1 MKFSVNWLREF
12 VDLPKNPEEI
22 AELLTRAG
30 IEIKKIE
37 TRGANV
43 DNVIVSQITASS
55 RHPNADRL
63 SVCEVDDGSDTKRQI
78 VCGATNYKAGDKVL
92 LALPGAKL
100 PNGTE
105 IRKSKLRG
113 VESEG
118 MLCSPIELGLGEDAS
133 GLLILSPDTK
143 VGRPM
148 ADLFPADT
156 ILDVEI
162 TPNRGDLLSHF
173 GLAREVAALT
183 GKEIVGQAHRLPAG
197 GAPALQRSG
206 TMISATR
213 ECPFFSLRKIDNVK
227 VGPSP
232 QWLRAKI
239 ESVGVRSI
247 NNIVD
252 ISNFVMLELGQPTHA
267 FDANKLNGDIN
278 VRLARD
284 GEKFLAL
291 DGKTYSLRPDNCVI
305 ADQERAV
312 GIGGVMGGEETGV
325 TDSTKNILLE
335 AAYFLPASIRR
346 TARDLNLQSDASY
359 RFERGVD
366 PEMILRASQRAAELM
381 GEIAGGTSAKE
392 IQVAGELPANPSDV
406 SLSYDKCSRLIGIA
420 IEPKTIDEILTH
432 FGLQKTAGTSG
443 SATWKIPSYRR
454 DLRRD
459 VDLIEE
465 VLRAY
470 GIDKVPGRTRG
481 RFMATST
488 ADRSHD
494 LETIVLRQLLAGS
507 GLSEVRTSKLISRSA
522 MASNKAI
529 ELRNPLSEDH
539 VALRPNLISG
549 LLDVLERNIRAGAES
564 LSFFEIGRAFV
575 PPSGKEERHLGILL
589 WGNVGS
595 ASNWRSQ
602 ARRNLDL
609 FDLKGTLQGVVPR
622 LSFGS
627 AKHPDFALAIEVLSD
642 DKRIGFAGQ
651 LSANKSSAP
660 GPVFIAELDLD
671 RFPMGGS
678 AKKFRELDRYPA
690 ITRDIAMI
698 VPEKLTHAEISRAIE
713 NPSEPL
719 LESVQLFDLFTTNNE
734 TDSMNSGKSLA
745 YRLTYRA
752 KNRTLTNEEVTAAHA
767 KIRERLKRELGVTLR
782 E

>member
-12 VDLPKNPEEI
+12 VDLPKNPEDI

-30 IEIKKIE
+30 IETKNIE
-37 TRGANV
+37 KRGANI
-43 DNVIVSQITASS
+43 DKVIVSQITASS

-63 SVCEVDDGSDTKRQI
+63 TVCEVDDGSGAKRQI
-78 VCGATNYKAGDKVL
+78 VCGATNYKVGDKVP
-92 LALPGAKL
+92 LALPGTKL

-118 MLCSPIELGLGEDAS
+118 MLCSPIELGLGEEAS
-133 GLLILSPDTK
+133 GLLILSPDAK
-143 VGRPM
+143 VGAPI

-183 GKEIVGQAHRLPAG
+183 GA
-197 GAPALQRSG
+197 
-206 TMISATR
+206 ATPSPR
-213 ECPFFSLRKIDNVK
+213 PGETARGRDGSITIAATCECPFFSLRKIDNVK
-227 VGPSP
+227 VGPTP

-267 FDANKLNGDIN
+267 FDADKLNGGIN
-278 VRLARD
+278 VRPARD

-291 DGKTYSLRPDNCVI
+291 DGKTYSLKADNCVI
-305 ADQERAV
+305 ADQQRAV

-325 TDSTKNILLE
+325 TDSTKNIFLE

-366 PEMILRASQRAAELM
+366 PGMILQASQRAAELM
-381 GEIAGGTSAKE
+381 AEIAGGTPAKE
-392 IQVAGELPANPSDV
+392 IHVAGEPPGDPADV
-406 SLSYDKCSRLIGIA
+406 SLSYEKCSRVIGVA
-420 IEPKTIDEILTH
+420 IDPKTIDEILMR
-432 FGLQKTAGTSG
+432 FGLQKTAGMNE

-454 DLRRD
+454 DLQRD
-459 VDLIEE
+459 VDLTEE

-470 GIDKVPGRTRG
+470 GIDKIPGRTRG
-481 RFMATST
+481 RFMPTSA
-488 ADRSHD
+488 ADSSHD
-494 LETIVLRQLLAGS
+494 VETLFLRHRLTGS

-522 MASNKAI
+522 MASDKAV

-539 VALRPNLISG
+539 VALRPNLITG

-564 LSFFEIGRAFV
+564 VSIFEIGRVFI

-589 WGNVGS
+589 SGNIAT
-595 ASNWRSQ
+595 ASDWRLQ
-602 ARRNLDL
+602 IRRSLDL
-609 FDLKGTLQGVVPR
+609 FDLKGALESVVPNV
-622 LSFGS
+622 SFRAG
-627 AKHPDFALAIEVLSD
+627 KFPDFALAVEAWSGDQQV
-642 DKRIGFAGQ
+642 GFGGQ
-651 LSANKSSAP
+651 LLAGKSSASNS
-660 GPVFIAELDLD
+660 VLVAELNADLLLD
-671 RFPMGGS
+671 KGGS

-698 VPEKLTHAEISRAIE
+698 VPEKLTHAEILRAIQK
-713 NPSEPL
+713 PAEPL
-719 LESVQLFDLFTTNNE
+719 LESVQLFDLFEIGKEINATA
-734 TDSMNSGKSLA
+734 SGKSLA

-752 KNRTLTNEEVTAAHA
+752 KNRTLTNEEVTTVHA
-767 KIRERLKRELGVTLR
+767 KIRERLKRELGATLR